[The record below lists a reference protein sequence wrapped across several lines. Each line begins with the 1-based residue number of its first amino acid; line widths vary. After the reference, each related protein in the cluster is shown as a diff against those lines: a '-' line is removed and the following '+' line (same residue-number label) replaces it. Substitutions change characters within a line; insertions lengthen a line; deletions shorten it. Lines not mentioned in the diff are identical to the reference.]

1 MLLGAHSAIRNGRDT
16 CFWTTWWVDSG
27 ARLVDFIL
35 SREEI
40 SIGDS
45 VADFVDETGGWN
57 FDLMRACLPEEMVK
71 MIAGMSTPT
80 PNGGEDKWIWGPGKD
95 GKFSIKTTY
104 NLLCSDS
111 PAQEAMR
118 PIWSWRGPNKV
129 RYFLWLAFQD
139 KLLSNSQRVRRRL
152 ASDVSCATCQHP
164 SEDVLDIVRDCPF
177 ALEVWNL
184 SEITAVNDEIWNK
197 PRQEWL
203 SGLLQTS
210 DGLLFGLICW
220 SLWKT
225 RNERVFSELRLPA
238 SSVAARIKAWAV
250 IVKGAMETNL
260 LPADPGKR
268 YVPIQVAWEP
278 GRQGWVVLN
287 SDGSVLHPSSK
298 AAAGGLIRDELGR
311 CLMAFSYNLGRCSIT
326 RAELRGAVHGLSI
339 AWNLGYRRVLV
350 QMDSAAAIAILEAK
364 GEIDHQ
370 HAMEVIQ
377 YRELLTRD
385 WTVKIKH
392 IYREA
397 NKAADSLANRGH
409 SLGLGCHLISG
420 SDRGLGLYLRY
431 DCIGVS
437 ENRLILINS

>member
-1 MLLGAHSAIRNGRDT
+1 
-16 CFWTTWWVDSG
+16 
-27 ARLVDFIL
+27 
-35 SREEI
+35 
-40 SIGDS
+40 
-45 VADFVDETGGWN
+45 
-57 FDLMRACLPEEMVK
+57 
-71 MIAGMSTPT
+71 
-80 PNGGEDKWIWGPGKD
+80 
-95 GKFSIKTTY
+95 
-104 NLLCSDS
+104 
-111 PAQEAMR
+111 MR

-225 RNERVFSELRLPA
+225 RNERVFSE
-238 SSVAARIKAWAV
+238 
-250 IVKGAMETNL
+250 
-260 LPADPGKR
+260 
-268 YVPIQVAWEP
+268 
-278 GRQGWVVLN
+278 VVLN

>member
-1 MLLGAHSAIRNGRDT
+1 MLCEEIDKRIYNFVWESSDEARKVHLVSWEKICGPKEKGGLGLKLARTLNRAYMIKLAFWFFNNPDTLWGMAENMLLGAHSAIRNGRDT

-95 GKFSIKTTY
+95 GK
-104 NLLCSDS
+104 
-111 PAQEAMR
+111 
-118 PIWSWRGPNKV
+118 
-129 RYFLWLAFQD
+129 
-139 KLLSNSQRVRRRL
+139 
-152 ASDVSCATCQHP
+152 
-164 SEDVLDIVRDCPF
+164 DCPF

-268 YVPIQVAWEP
+268 YVPIQIAWEP

-350 QMDSAAAIAILEAK
+350 QMDSAEAIAILEAK